1 MSPFKMLGGAA
12 AAIGSMFSPAR
23 LFVAENT
30 ENEQPEPEKATAP
43 TASEPTLDDK
53 TARRVQ
59 MTKAFTQLRTNLNE
73 SPAKAAS
80 PARKSPA
87 RKGKSPAR
95 KASGGVRGKQIA
107 KVKSEPMRRSRRSKA
122 YKKGQLSESTMAKL
136 AWSGAGSQRDPI
148 VMR

>member
-23 LFVAENT
+23 LFVAENA
-30 ENEQPEPEKATAP
+30 ENEQPEPER
-43 TASEPTLDDK
+43 ASAPTLDEQ

-95 KASGGVRGKQIA
+95 KASGGVRGRPIA

-122 YKKGQLSESTMAKL
+122 YRKGQLSESTMAKL

>member
-30 ENEQPEPEKATAP
+30 ENEQPEPER
-43 TASEPTLDDK
+43 LDGN
-53 TARRVQ
+53 TTRRVQ
-59 MTKAFTQLRTNLNE
+59 MTKAFTQLRTNLN
-73 SPAKAAS
+73 SPVKAAS

-95 KASGGVRGKQIA
+95 KASGVRGKPIA

>member
-30 ENEQPEPEKATAP
+30 ENEQP
-43 TASEPTLDDK
+43 EPTLDDK

>member
-30 ENEQPEPEKATAP
+30 ENEQPER
-43 TASEPTLDDK
+43 SEPTLDGK

-59 MTKAFTQLRTNLNE
+59 MTKAFTQLRTNLN

>member
-30 ENEQPEPEKATAP
+30 ENEQPEPER
-43 TASEPTLDDK
+43 SEPTLDDK

-107 KVKSEPMRRSRRSKA
+107 KVKGVQSVERSRS
-122 YKKGQLSESTMAKL
+122 
-136 AWSGAGSQRDPI
+136 
-148 VMR
+148 

>member
-30 ENEQPEPEKATAP
+30 ENEQPEPERRAD
-43 TASEPTLDDK
+43 L
-53 TARRVQ
+53 RRVQ

>member
-23 LFVAENT
+23 LFVAENA
-30 ENEQPEPEKATAP
+30 ENEQPEPERAA
-43 TASEPTLDDK
+43 PTLDEQ

-95 KASGGVRGKQIA
+95 KASGGVRGRPIA

-122 YKKGQLSESTMAKL
+122 YRKGQLSESTMAKL

>member
-30 ENEQPEPEKATAP
+30 ENEQPEPER
-43 TASEPTLDDK
+43 SEPTLDDK

-95 KASGGVRGKQIA
+95 KASGGVRGRPIA

-122 YKKGQLSESTMAKL
+122 YRKGQLSESTMAKL

>member
-30 ENEQPEPEKATAP
+30 ENEQPEPERRAD
-43 TASEPTLDDK
+43 L
-53 TARRVQ
+53 RRVQ

-95 KASGGVRGKQIA
+95 KASGGVRGKPIA